1 MTTTEKLLQLSKEMY
16 MVLSNQS
23 EYFGK
28 RLLELEVEVL
38 NNTVSDEIESEI
50 NIPEPVAYKPKEDIF
65 NIF

>member
-38 NNTVSDEIESEI
+38 NNTVSEEIEADI
-50 NIPEPVAYKPKEDIF
+50 KQPETVSYKPKEDIF